1 MTLVSSRLA
10 YLLLVPSKQ
19 RTICRGMRWTLVLVV
34 FISGRGHR
42 VQLRDLRPVL
52 ELQYVEPAVAGGDPE
67 VKLAFLP
74 YETAVRLGPGKD
86 DGRRYTL
93 KDVQQRAGIDLGRI
107 RRRGAIEIRDF
118 PRLLRIMN
126 VEYAHARLMAGAG
139 EQRGIAWI
147 VEGAVVHAVAV
158 AAHGGGDIVFREF
171 AVCRI
176 VDANHELGYELGLV
190 DVADVDEPLHA
201 VGRQAGVA
209 GIHHAL
215 GVIAAARA
223 ALIADAEIGFPV
235 DKGQVGLDGD
245 GAVHPIERAGDL
257 DDGIRATLLHLA
269 HVIYNET
276 VARLVVAGMR
286 HAADHAAKQ

>member
-126 VEYAHARLMAGAG
+126 VEYTHACLMAGAG
-139 EQRGIAWI
+139 EQRRVAWI

-158 AAHGGGDIVFREF
+158 AAHGGGDVIFGEL

-176 VDANHELGYELGLV
+176 VHADHELGYEFWIFQ
-190 DVADVDEPLHA
+190 VADVNQPFHA
-201 VGRQAGVA
+201 IRWQPGLTRGDSARR
-209 GIHHAL
+209 I
-215 GVIAAARA
+215 IAAAGA
-223 ALIADAEIGFPV
+223 ALIAGAEIRLAM
-235 DKGQVGLDGD
+235 DEGQVGLDGD
-245 GAVHPIERAGDL
+245 GAVHPIE
-257 DDGIRATLLHLA
+257 
-269 HVIYNET
+269 
-276 VARLVVAGMR
+276 
-286 HAADHAAKQ
+286 